1 MNDDRALRL
10 LEEIRDLQRQHLEN
24 YKEGLRNQRESIE
37 LSRQFSDQA
46 ARRLKVTMII
56 LIVLLV
62 AFVLIRFWR

>member
-1 MNDDRALRL
+1 MNDDRAIRL